1 MKYINNFFENNG
13 GKIMNVFITIIIGYL
28 VIKMITFII
37 AKSKLM
43 KRVDATIG
51 TFFTGLIQ
59 FVLYVAYII
68 TILSMIGIP
77 MTTFIAMLS
86 ALGLAVALALQGNLS
101 NFAST
106 LMILAF
112 KPFKVGDFIES
123 QNNIGTVKEI
133 QLLFTHILTPDNR
146 KLVVPNSELVNA
158 RIINYTAEA
167 TRRID
172 LVFNASYN
180 DDVEHVKSIIKDIV
194 YNHDLILNEPEPI
207 VRLAMHNTSSL
218 DYDVK
223 IWVKKENY
231 WGVRYDLHEQIRD
244 KFMKEGITIPFA
256 QHVVYMNEG

>member
-1 MKYINNFFENNG
+1 MDYIIDFFEKNFG
-13 GKIMNVFITIIIGYL
+13 TIINVLITIVVGYL
-28 VIKMITFII
+28 IIKMITFII
-37 AKSKLM
+37 SKTKLM
-43 KRVDATIG
+43 KRVDATIS
-51 TFFTGLIQ
+51 TFFTGLIR

-68 TILSMIGIP
+68 TILSMVGIP

-123 QNNIGTVKEI
+123 QNNIGTVKDI

-180 DDVEHVKSIIKDIV
+180 DDVEQVKSIIKDIV
-194 YNHDLILNEPEPI
+194 NNHEMILKEPEPI
-207 VRLAMHNTSSL
+207 IRLAVHNTSSL

-223 IWVKKENY
+223 IWIKKENY
-231 WGVRYDLHEQIRD
+231 WNVRYDMHEQIID
-244 KFMKEGITIPFA
+244 QFMKNGITIPFS